1 MAGLLSISVVTSPT
15 ANMKSLSVG
24 NVVFLVGI
32 FAQGYL
38 LGASGMHLES
48 YWESWHIEGFPN
60 DFASFLESV
69 PATPIGSCDGVN
81 YVTIGKL
88 DFFSF
93 FGGGVLPHLT
103 VCFPDS

>member
-1 MAGLLSISVVTSPT
+1 MSISVVTSPT
-15 ANMKSLSVG
+15 ANMKSLPVG
-24 NVVFLVGI
+24 NVVALVGI

-48 YWESWHIEGFPN
+48 YWESWHIEDFPN

-88 DFFSF
+88 DFF
-93 FGGGVLPHLT
+93 GVTSPTSLSSEIRQCARLLR
-103 VCFPDS
+103 

>member
-1 MAGLLSISVVTSPT
+1 
-15 ANMKSLSVG
+15 MKSLPVG
-24 NVVFLVGI
+24 NAVALVGI

-48 YWESWHIEGFPN
+48 YWESWHIEDFPN

-88 DFFSF
+88 DFFW
-93 FGGGVLPHLT
+93 GYLT
-103 VCFPDS
+103 YFTQFRDPAVRPAP